1 MANQRLGQAGEARAA
16 LANATERARLN
27 LPDPGDWRFT
37 TGDYQDWLA
46 AHVLLREARRAVEGR
61 TASNEYGDLVGY
73 LTESAMFA
81 AKRGALPEAEILSR
95 EAVALCA
102 SSSDDPDPWLACAL
116 YRLSVVLKLERKLP
130 EAQQMVER
138 GQSIKNSLLS
148 SDGGYPAGLNALAW
162 LLAASNDPQ
171 IRDGVDAVTF
181 AERAVTAIKP
191 KDPFILN
198 TLAAAYAEV
207 EQFTNA
213 INTEKEAIGLL
224 TEHLFIQDY
233 STRLNLYQTN
243 TPYREP

>member
-1 MANQRLGQAGEARAA
+1 
-16 LANATERARLN
+16 
-27 LPDPGDWRFT
+27 
-37 TGDYQDWLA
+37 
-46 AHVLLREARRAVEGR
+46 
-61 TASNEYGDLVGY
+61 
-73 LTESAMFA
+73 
-81 AKRGALPEAEILSR
+81 
-95 EAVALCA
+95 
-102 SSSDDPDPWLACAL
+102 
-116 YRLSVVLKLERKLP
+116 
-130 EAQQMVER
+130 MVER
-138 GQSIKNSLLS
+138 GQSIKNSLLAP
-148 SDGGYPAGLNALAW
+148 DGGDPAGLNALAW

-224 TEHLFIQDY
+224 TDHLFIQDY